1 MVGLIER
8 PVQIGGLQPTFLLLR
23 DFKDAAA
30 IDAFGTLEFK
40 LIPVDPTRKSVDW
53 GESHATYIPYSKMLD
68 VKSFTGSFL
77 TLKFKNRDEPA
88 EYQVLPGSVKIKR
101 RRRETGSIA

>member
-1 MVGLIER
+1 MTISNDLTKGYIFIGCRYEDNLLSQNNLANLVGLIER

-40 LIPVDPTRKSVDW
+40 LIPVDPTRKSDKNNLN
-53 GESHATYIPYSKMLD
+53 SKL
-68 VKSFTGSFL
+68 G
-77 TLKFKNRDEPA
+77 
-88 EYQVLPGSVKIKR
+88 
-101 RRRETGSIA
+101 